1 MITFDDVVEV
11 LQEHED
17 ICDFLEGAS
26 EEKIISAEKYLGVK
40 FPESYKHFLKKYG
53 ECTID
58 CFEIYGITK
67 DGDFVNGGI
76 PNGIWLTM
84 EERKAIDLPE
94 ELVIVY
100 DTGMEF
106 FFCLDMSEMKD
117 GECPVVSISDCGGGE
132 KEIVY
137 DSFPEFLMEEC
148 IKPALEYDDDDEE

>member
-1 MITFDDVVEV
+1 MITFDAVVEV

-17 ICDFLEGAS
+17 ICDFSGGIS
-26 EEKIISAEKYLGVK
+26 EAKIKSAENYLGVS
-40 FPESYKHFLKKYG
+40 FPDSYKDFLKIYG
-53 ECTID
+53 TID
-58 CFEIYGITK
+58 IGCYEIYGILK
-67 DGDFVNGGI
+67 SCNFIDSGVPDA
-76 PNGIWLTM
+76 IWMTM

-106 FFCLDMSEMKD
+106 FFCLDTSEMKD